1 MFILANIL
9 PKGNKLAYL
18 VNNQGKRHGGRFQK
32 KILQG
37 VDFFAFT
44 RAPTVSKERRKT
56 PEPKYPNF
64 SAMDL
69 NHDKITSITQ
79 FNTI

>member
-1 MFILANIL
+1 MLILANIL
-9 PKGNKLAYL
+9 PKGNKLACL
-18 VNNQGKRHGGRFQK
+18 VNNQGQRYGGRFQK

-44 RAPTVSKERRKT
+44 RAPTVSTERRKT
-56 PEPKYPNF
+56 PEPKYLNF

-69 NHDKITSITQ
+69 NHDKIISITH
-79 FNTI
+79 TI

>member
-9 PKGNKLAYL
+9 PKGKKLAYL
-18 VNNQGKRHGGRFQK
+18 VNNQSKHYGGRFQK

-44 RAPTVSKERRKT
+44 HTPIVSTERRKT
-56 PEPKYPNF
+56 AEPKYPNF
-64 SAMDL
+64 SVMDL
-69 NHDKITSITQ
+69 NNDKITSITY
-79 FNTI
+79 TI

>member
-1 MFILANIL
+1 MLILANIL
-9 PKGNKLAYL
+9 PKGNKLACL
-18 VNNQGKRHGGRFQK
+18 VNNQGKRYGGRFQK

-44 RAPTVSKERRKT
+44 RAPTVSTERRKT

-69 NHDKITSITQ
+69 NHDKITSITH
-79 FNTI
+79 TI